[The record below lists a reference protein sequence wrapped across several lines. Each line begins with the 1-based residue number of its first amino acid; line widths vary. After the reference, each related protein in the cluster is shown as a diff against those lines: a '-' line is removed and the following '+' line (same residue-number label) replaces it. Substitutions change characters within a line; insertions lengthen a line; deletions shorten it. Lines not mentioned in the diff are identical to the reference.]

1 MKEQIRR
8 LIEWVKPYK
17 GRYILGQIAMLISSG
32 AGLAF
37 PYFLGTLLDSSL
49 MDQEIHQLITAIAML
64 AGIEL
69 VSGLSTYITN
79 INLGF
84 ISQHVISDLR
94 DRLYAKLQRLS
105 ISYYKN
111 RSSGE
116 IVSNMTNDINL
127 FQQAVS
133 TGITYVIQM
142 LITFVVA
149 VIMLFSLDSILTL
162 VLLVSFPIMILVT
175 KMMSKEVK
183 GLSKNTQ
190 EDLSNVT
197 SILNQSL
204 SGINI
209 IKAFRLEDQAK
220 NIFGRQNQSWLKN
233 IKSQI
238 KVKAKTRL
246 VVGYLRSFQLL
257 LILGLGAYRVFLGN
271 ISTGTLISFI
281 LYSQMLAAP
290 IGLFSEIYVE
300 LQRALAAADRIFALL
315 DFKEEIVV
323 PENPVEIDDL
333 VGTVQFQH
341 VGFGYVDEEMIL
353 KDINF
358 MIERGKTHAFV
369 GKSGAGK
376 TTIFNL
382 IPRFYDVKA
391 GQVKVSGVD
400 VREMGLETL
409 RDSIAIVPQ
418 DTYLF
423 EMSIKE
429 NILCGKLDATEQE
442 IIQASKNANA
452 HDFIMELPEGYD
464 TIAGEGGCKL
474 SGGQKQRIAIARAFL
489 KNPKILLLDEATSAL
504 DTFSES
510 IVQNAISKLISGRT
524 TLIIAHRLSTII
536 NADVIHI
543 IDNGIVVDS
552 GTHLNL
558 METSKAYR
566 ELYERS

>member
-69 VSGLSTYITN
+69 ISGLSTYITN

-543 IDNGIVVDS
+543 IDNGVVVDS